1 MYVSDVLKA
10 KGAKV
15 VTIPQSAGIDTA
27 AKALRDGKFGALP
40 AVDSAGKM
48 VGIISERDIIR
59 IIGELGAKG
68 LGLRVQDIMTKSL
81 RTSRAANT
89 IEEVMEQMARFNIRH
104 VPIMDDANNLVGL
117 ISQTDV
123 IKYQLA
129 EQNDQVRVMKNLN
142 IARN

>member
-15 VTIPQSAGIDTA
+15 VTIRDNAGIDAA

-48 VGIISERDIIR
+48 VGILSERDIIR
-59 IIGELGAKG
+59 IVGELGAKG
-68 LGLRVQDIMTKSL
+68 LSLRVQDIMTKSI
-81 RTSRAANT
+81 RTSRSSNT

-104 VPIMDDANNLVGL
+104 VPIVDEEKLVGL

-129 EQNDQVRVMKNLN
+129 DQNAQVQVMKNLN
-142 IARN
+142 IAKN

>member
-15 VTIPQSAGIDTA
+15 VTIRENIGLDTA

-40 AVDSAGKM
+40 VVDSKGAM
-48 VGIISERDIIR
+48 VGILSERDIVR
-59 IIGELGAKG
+59 IIGELGGKG
-68 LGLRVQDIMTKSL
+68 LGLKVQDIMTKSI
-81 RTSRAANT
+81 RTSRTANT

-104 VPIMDDANNLVGL
+104 IPIIDENEKLVGI

-123 IKYQLA
+123 IKYQLI
-129 EQNDQVRVMKNLN
+129 EQGNQVQVMKNLN

>member
-15 VTIPQSAGIDTA
+15 VTIRDNAGIDAA

-68 LGLRVQDIMTKSL
+68 LSLRVQDIMTKSL
-81 RTSRAANT
+81 RTSRSSNT

-104 VPIMDDANNLVGL
+104 IPILDDDKLTGL

-129 EQNDQVRVMKNLN
+129 EQNNQVQIMKNLN
-142 IARN
+142 IAKN

>member
-15 VTIPQSAGIDTA
+15 VTIRDNAGIDAA

-48 VGIISERDIIR
+48 VGILSERDIIR
-59 IIGELGAKG
+59 IVGELGAKG
-68 LGLRVQDIMTKSL
+68 LGLRVQDIMTKSV
-81 RTSRAANT
+81 RTSRSTNT
-89 IEEVMEQMARFNIRH
+89 IDEVMEQMARFNIRH
-104 VPIMDDANNLVGL
+104 IPIIDDEKISGL

-129 EQNDQVRVMKNLN
+129 EQNNQVQVMKNLN
-142 IARN
+142 IAKS

>member
-15 VTIPQSAGIDTA
+15 VTIRENIGLDTA

-40 AVDSAGKM
+40 VVDSKGAM
-48 VGIISERDIIR
+48 VGILSERDIVR
-59 IIGELGAKG
+59 IIGELGGKG
-68 LGLRVQDIMTKSL
+68 LGLKVQDIMTKSI
-81 RTSRAANT
+81 RTSRTANT

-104 VPIMDDANNLVGL
+104 IPIIDENEKLVGI

-123 IKYQLA
+123 IKYQLV
-129 EQNDQVRVMKNLN
+129 EQNNQVQVMKNLN
-142 IARN
+142 IARS

>member
-15 VTIPQSAGIDTA
+15 VTIRDTAGIDTA

-40 AVDSAGKM
+40 AVDAAGKM
-48 VGIISERDIIR
+48 VGILSERDIIR
-59 IIGELGAKG
+59 VVGELGAKG
-68 LGLRVQDIMTKSL
+68 LGLKVQDIMTRSV
-81 RTSRAANT
+81 RTSRSTNT

-104 VPIMDDANNLVGL
+104 IPIVDDTVVAGL

-129 EQNDQVRVMKNLN
+129 EQNEQVRVMKNLN
-142 IARN
+142 IARS

>member
-59 IIGELGAKG
+59 IVGELGAKG

-81 RTSRAANT
+81 RTSRATNT

-104 VPIMDDANNLVGL
+104 VPIMDDASNLVGL

-142 IARN
+142 IAKS

>member
-15 VTIPQSAGIDTA
+15 VTIRDNAGIDAA

-48 VGIISERDIIR
+48 VGILSERDIIR
-59 IIGELGAKG
+59 IVGELGAKG
-68 LGLRVQDIMTKSL
+68 LGLRVQDIMTKSV
-81 RTSRAANT
+81 RVSRSTNT
-89 IEEVMEQMARFNIRH
+89 IDEVMEQMARFNIRH
-104 VPIMDDANNLVGL
+104 IPIIDDEKISGL

-129 EQNDQVRVMKNLN
+129 EQNNQVQVMKNLN
-142 IARN
+142 IARS

>member
-10 KGAKV
+10 KGATV
-15 VTIPQSAGIDTA
+15 VTIRDNAGIDSA

-59 IIGELGAKG
+59 IVGELGAKG
-68 LGLRVQDIMTKSL
+68 LSLRVQDIMTKSL
-81 RTSRAANT
+81 RTSRSTNT

-104 VPIMDDANNLVGL
+104 IPIVDEDKLVGL

-129 EQNDQVRVMKNLN
+129 EQNNQVQIMKNLN
-142 IARN
+142 IAKN

>member
-15 VTIPQSAGIDTA
+15 VTIRDNAGIDTA

-59 IIGELGAKG
+59 IVGELGAKG
-68 LGLRVQDIMTKSL
+68 LSLRVQDIMTKSL
-81 RTSRAANT
+81 RTSRSTNT

-104 VPIMDDANNLVGL
+104 IPILDDDKLTGL

-129 EQNDQVRVMKNLN
+129 EQNNQVQIMKNLN
-142 IARN
+142 IAKN

>member
-15 VTIPQSAGIDTA
+15 VTVLDSAGIDAA

-40 AVDSAGKM
+40 VVDSAGKM
-48 VGIISERDIIR
+48 VGILSERDIIR
-59 IIGELGAKG
+59 ILGELGAKG
-68 LGLRVQDIMTKSL
+68 LSMRVQDIMTKSV
-81 RTSRAANT
+81 RISRSSNT
-89 IEEVMEQMARFNIRH
+89 IEEVMEQMARFAVRH
-104 VPIMDDANNLVGL
+104 IPILDETDQIAGL

-129 EQNDQVRVMKNLN
+129 EQNSQVQVMKNLN
-142 IARN
+142 IAKR

>member
-48 VGIISERDIIR
+48 VGILSERDIIR
-59 IIGELGAKG
+59 IVGELGAKG
-68 LGLRVQDIMTKSL
+68 LSLRVQDIMTKSL
-81 RTSRAANT
+81 RTSRASNT

-104 VPIMDDANNLVGL
+104 VPIMDDASNLVGL

-142 IARN
+142 IAKS